1 MSPKL
6 YRHMK
11 EVLGSRKGIKAPKDS
26 SAPQTDNTALA
37 ISCFVLSSPPQILDA
52 WLGVKWIFDLLERD
66 TWQQGTTCDACANL
80 SLLFSTGSRPNR
92 PSLVVSK
99 NAVQHH
105 ETFRKLAES
114 SRTCGLC
121 ALLLACFKGFSR
133 QHLFSL
139 LKKERDSVMKR
150 VSALREALALHR
162 DNDYSSFRLENELY
176 EMVEECYGSGKLV
189 SELRITIQTS
199 KWGFRS
205 DAFHVADDVL
215 RVYSEPEDVT
225 ASKVQGRPVS
235 KTGGDPRTFLL
246 AQTWIEDCYNNHP
259 ECRWSEDDNHFIE
272 SDPLL
277 PTRIIDIGEFDQ
289 EVPRLI
295 LSNGRRGKWAALS
308 HRWPQDAKK
317 ILRLVAKNIKGMQRA
332 IPREALAAT
341 FQDAL
346 RIIRVLGLRY
356 LWNAFV
362 TIAAAATKDC
372 LGGILGERDWVPA
385 SRPYKLLVDNEN
397 EEALGEVF
405 IDFCIDRNHKTDAK
419 TKTNNVNY
427 LAYRA
432 WCFQE
437 SLLSHRLLTFDR
449 LQMRNTFLPSVR
461 GPLLDDANA
470 LQSALQSWYNVLA
483 DYTNRN
489 LTFPSDKLVAI
500 SGIANVVGSFMRDD
514 YFAGLWRKSL
524 PQSLLWS
531 PYDEEDLPN
540 PGYTATRSAQYRAP
554 SWSWASVDSRIS
566 SFLCRAVPSQPIFA
580 TVLDIS
586 TELSGPDPYGQ
597 VKSGCLTIRGPLKK
611 FYCGSNLSS
620 WPQQPRLWWTPE
632 GLEEFRDTNDISH
645 CVFDY
650 EPLPDG
656 SPLWCL
662 QITRIYGL
670 VLLPRLGSRSS
681 ANEFTRVGIFHLR
694 MRDVDNTIAPDRFS
708 DDDVT
713 TINIV

>member
-1 MSPKL
+1 
-6 YRHMK
+6 
-11 EVLGSRKGIKAPKDS
+11 
-26 SAPQTDNTALA
+26 
-37 ISCFVLSSPPQILDA
+37 
-52 WLGVKWIFDLLERD
+52 
-66 TWQQGTTCDACANL
+66 
-80 SLLFSTGSRPNR
+80 
-92 PSLVVSK
+92 VSK

-114 SRTCGLC
+114 SRACGLC

-139 LKKERDSVMKR
+139 LQKERESILR
-150 VSALREALALHR
+150 RESALREALALHH
-162 DNDYSSFRLENELY
+162 DNDYSSSGLEYELY
-176 EMVEECYGSGKLV
+176 EMVEECYGSGNFV

-199 KWGFRS
+199 KWGYRS

-215 RVYSEPEDVT
+215 RVYAVRGVYSDVTSRRMTNVADDVT

-235 KTGGDPRTFLL
+235 KTGGDPRTFQL
-246 AQTWIEDCYNNHP
+246 AQTWIEECYNDHP
-259 ECRWSEDDNHFIE
+259 ECRWSEDDNQFIM

-277 PTRIIDIGEFDQ
+277 PTRVIDIGESDQ

-295 LSNGRRGKWAALS
+295 LSNGSRGKWAALS
-308 HRWPQDAKK
+308 HRWPQDARN
-317 ILRLVAKNIKGMQRA
+317 ILRLVADNIEDMQRA
-332 IPREALAAT
+332 IPWESLAAT

-356 LWNAFV
+356 LWVDSLCILQDSPADWKEQSSQMPDIYKNAFV
-362 TIAAAATKDC
+362 TIAAASTKDC
-372 LGGILGERDWVPA
+372 LGGILGVRDWVPA
-385 SRPYKLLVDNEN
+385 SRPYKLLVENEN
-397 EEALGEVF
+397 EDAPGEVF

-449 LQMRNTFLPSVR
+449 LQMSFTCLRYGLSEDREIVPAVAKEYRNTFLHSFR

-500 SGIANVVGSFMRDD
+500 SGIANVVGCFMRDD

-540 PGYTATRSAQYRAP
+540 PGYTATPSTQYRAP

-580 TVLDIS
+580 TVLNIS

-597 VKSGCLTIRGPLKK
+597 VKSGRLTIRGPLKK
-611 FYCGSNLSS
+611 FYCGFKLSS

-632 GLEEFRDTNDISH
+632 GLEEFRDTTDISH

-650 EPLPDG
+650 ESLPDG

-670 VLLPRLGSRSS
+670 ILLPRLGSRSS

-694 MRDVDNTIAPDRFS
+694 MRDVDNTMAPDRFS

-713 TINIV
+713 TVNIV